1 MTALVTTREIG
12 VNRTAQGFS
21 SRHGGRASGHHHYEE
36 GPWVKERGASYR
48 PVRAGA
54 AVVGGELGSSLY
66 RLLDGED

>member
-36 GPWVKERGASYR
+36 GPRIKLVGGCIVQLGRCWWRWWVVSGAHLSIASY
-48 PVRAGA
+48 
-54 AVVGGELGSSLY
+54 
-66 RLLDGED
+66 